1 MVYDYMD
8 ATSTG
13 IKKYI
18 LECIDP
24 QSISEEELF
33 WELADRCSANKGVL
47 IFDYNGYVYTN
58 KSYAKSCLI
67 GNTNLL
73 GEALEFFDSDE
84 LYQYNEND
92 GYQMLDAAI
101 RDYLFME
108 AFDKAVDLID
118 KKHPNFF
125 IEEDEEE

>member
-24 QSISEEELF
+24 QSISEKELF

-67 GNTNLL
+67 DNTNLL
-73 GEALEFFDSDE
+73 GEAFEFFDSDE

-92 GYQMLDAAI
+92 DYQMLDAAI

>member
-1 MVYDYMD
+1 MPLRLVL
-8 ATSTG
+8 
-13 IKKYI
+13 KKYI
-18 LECIDP
+18 LECVDP
-24 QSISEEELF
+24 QSISEKELF

-67 GNTNLL
+67 DNTNLL
-73 GEALEFFDSDE
+73 GEAFEFFDSDE

-92 GYQMLDAAI
+92 DYQMLDAAI

-125 IEEDEEE
+125 IEEEDEEE

>member
-1 MVYDYMD
+1 MAYDYMD

-18 LECIDP
+18 LECVDP
-24 QSISEEELF
+24 QSISEKELF
-33 WELADRCSANKGVL
+33 WELADRCSANKGIL

-67 GNTNLL
+67 DNSSLL
-73 GEALEFFDSDE
+73 GDAFEFFDSDE

-92 GYQMLDAAI
+92 DYPMLDAAI

-125 IEEDEEE
+125 KEADDEE

>member
-1 MVYDYMD
+1 MAYDYMD
-8 ATSTG
+8 AVSTG

-24 QSISEEELF
+24 QSISEKELF
-33 WELADRCSANKGVL
+33 WELADRCSANKGIL

-58 KSYAKSCLI
+58 KSYVKDCLI
-67 GNTNLL
+67 DNTSLL
-73 GEALEFFDSDE
+73 GDAFEFFDSEE

-92 GYQMLDAAI
+92 DYLMLDAAI
-101 RDYLFME
+101 RDYLFTE

-118 KKHPNFF
+118 KEHPNFF
-125 IEEDEEE
+125 KEADDEE

>member
-24 QSISEEELF
+24 QSISEKELF
-33 WELADRCSANKGVL
+33 WELTDRCSANKGIL

-92 GYQMLDAAI
+92 DYPILDAAI

-108 AFDKAVDLID
+108 AFDKAVYLID

-125 IEEDEEE
+125 KEADDEE

>member
-1 MVYDYMD
+1 MAYDYMD
-8 ATSTG
+8 AVSTG

-24 QSISEEELF
+24 QSISEKELF
-33 WELADRCSANKGVL
+33 WELADRCSANKGIL

-58 KSYAKSCLI
+58 KSYVKDCLI
-67 GNTNLL
+67 DNTSLL
-73 GEALEFFDSDE
+73 GDAFEFFDSEE

-92 GYQMLDAAI
+92 DYLMLDAAI
-101 RDYLFME
+101 RDYLFTE

-118 KKHPNFF
+118 KEHPNFF
-125 IEEDEEE
+125 READDEE